1 MFVGGSLLG
10 MLLESNFVSFQIAMS
25 HQVVKD
31 DDTGF
36 ELWIGSLE
44 ESRQIT
50 IGLPACSLYFMTH
63 ISC

>member
-1 MFVGGSLLG
+1 
-10 MLLESNFVSFQIAMS
+10 MLLESNCVSFYIAMS

-44 ESRQIT
+44 ESRQNT
-50 IGLPACSLYFMTH
+50 IGLPACSLLFYGTHLFLMTLVN
-63 ISC
+63 S